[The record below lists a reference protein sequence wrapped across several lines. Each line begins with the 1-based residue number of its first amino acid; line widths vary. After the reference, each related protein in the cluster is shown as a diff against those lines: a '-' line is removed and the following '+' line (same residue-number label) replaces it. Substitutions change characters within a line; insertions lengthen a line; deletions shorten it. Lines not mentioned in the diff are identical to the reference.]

1 MTVSRVE
8 GLVRQSGDS
17 ERGHKQSRSDVFK
30 ELLVERYSCRAFLP
44 QSVPGET
51 IVQILS
57 MAQRTASWCNSQPW
71 QVTIT
76 SGAATDRFRKAFHSH
91 VIEKKGE
98 RGATDLKFPRDY
110 TGIYLDRKRECG
122 FQLYESVGIKRGDRE
137 TSRVQA
143 LRNFTFFDAP
153 HVAVITTE
161 DDLGT
166 YGAIDCG
173 AMLVIL
179 R

>member
-1 MTVSRVE
+1 
-8 GLVRQSGDS
+8 
-17 ERGHKQSRSDVFK
+17 
-30 ELLVERYSCRAFLP
+30 
-44 QSVPGET
+44 VPRET
-51 IVQILS
+51 IAQILS

-76 SGAATDRFRKAFHSH
+76 SGAATNRFRKAFHSL

-98 RGATDLKFPRDY
+98 RGATDLEFPRDY

-137 TSRVQA
+137 ASRVQA

-173 AMLVIL
+173 AYVSNFALAARSLGIATIAQAALASLRLCAIL
-179 R
+179 PWIAREPFGCLWGFIWI